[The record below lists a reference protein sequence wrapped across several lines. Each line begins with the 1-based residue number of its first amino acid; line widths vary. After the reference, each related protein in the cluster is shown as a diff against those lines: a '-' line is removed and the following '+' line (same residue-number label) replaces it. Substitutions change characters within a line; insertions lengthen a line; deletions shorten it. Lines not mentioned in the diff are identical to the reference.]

1 VPAGGSSSS
10 TLLPLQASRGPLASG
25 GEQAG
30 CEQNQAGEPEGSA
43 LPRDRRPG
51 AHELKKRLRAHR
63 EQEGT
68 DGAFA
73 ERLLEG
79 VATIEREFDGEQRD
93 RLLALVDET
102 FERHL
107 QIRQNTARAQIALE
121 QLRANQE
128 RLFGLLKLILT
139 PPGSGTLH

>member
-1 VPAGGSSSS
+1 MS
-10 TLLPLQASRGPLASG
+10 
-25 GEQAG
+25 EK
-30 CEQNQAGEPEGSA
+30 
-43 LPRDRRPG
+43 
-51 AHELKKRLRAHR
+51 LKKRLRAHR

-79 VATIEREFDGEQRD
+79 VTTIEREFEGEQRD

>member
-1 VPAGGSSSS
+1 MHPYAFVS
-10 TLLPLQASRGPLASG
+10 
-25 GEQAG
+25 EK
-30 CEQNQAGEPEGSA
+30 
-43 LPRDRRPG
+43 
-51 AHELKKRLRAHR
+51 LKKRLRAHR
-63 EQEGT
+63 EQEGA

-73 ERLLEG
+73 DRLLEG

-128 RLFGLLKLILT
+128 RLFELLKLIVT

>member
-1 VPAGGSSSS
+1 LHLRAFVS
-10 TLLPLQASRGPLASG
+10 
-25 GEQAG
+25 EK
-30 CEQNQAGEPEGSA
+30 
-43 LPRDRRPG
+43 
-51 AHELKKRLRAHR
+51 LKKRLRAHR

-107 QIRQNTARAQIALE
+107 QIRRNTARVQIALE
-121 QLRANQE
+121 QLRTNQE
-128 RLFGLLKLILT
+128 RLFGLLKLILA

>member
-1 VPAGGSSSS
+1 MS
-10 TLLPLQASRGPLASG
+10 
-25 GEQAG
+25 EK
-30 CEQNQAGEPEGSA
+30 
-43 LPRDRRPG
+43 
-51 AHELKKRLRAHR
+51 LKQRLRTHR
-63 EQEGT
+63 EQEGG

-107 QIRQNTARAQIALE
+107 QIRQNTARARIALE
-121 QLRANQE
+121 QLHGNQE
-128 RLFGLLKLILT
+128 RLLGLLKLILT
-139 PPGSGTLH
+139 PSRSGTLH

>member
-1 VPAGGSSSS
+1 VS
-10 TLLPLQASRGPLASG
+10 
-25 GEQAG
+25 EK
-30 CEQNQAGEPEGSA
+30 
-43 LPRDRRPG
+43 
-51 AHELKKRLRAHR
+51 LKKRLRAHR

-121 QLRANQE
+121 HLRANQE

>member
-1 VPAGGSSSS
+1 MHPHAFMS
-10 TLLPLQASRGPLASG
+10 
-25 GEQAG
+25 EK
-30 CEQNQAGEPEGSA
+30 
-43 LPRDRRPG
+43 
-51 AHELKKRLRAHR
+51 LKKRLRAHR

-121 QLRANQE
+121 QLCANQE

>member
-1 VPAGGSSSS
+1 MSE
-10 TLLPLQASRGPLASG
+10 R
-25 GEQAG
+25 
-30 CEQNQAGEPEGSA
+30 
-43 LPRDRRPG
+43 
-51 AHELKKRLRAHR
+51 LKKRLRAHC
-63 EQEGT
+63 EQEGV

-107 QIRQNTARAQIALE
+107 QIRQNTARARIALE